1 MIYEAEIPNDN
12 PLKSQTQIIFTP
24 THRANEDMLRATPP
38 LSISKVKPSQRMS
51 RMKSYIVT
59 QNQMKVS

>member
-24 THRANEDMLRATPP
+24 TQRANEDLLRATPP

-51 RMKSYIVT
+51 RMKSYNVT